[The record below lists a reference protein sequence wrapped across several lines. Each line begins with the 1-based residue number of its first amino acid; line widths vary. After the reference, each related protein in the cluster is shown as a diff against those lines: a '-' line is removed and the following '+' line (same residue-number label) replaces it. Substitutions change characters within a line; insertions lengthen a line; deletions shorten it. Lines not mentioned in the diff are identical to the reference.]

1 MRTAL
6 RYAAVGVGGLLAI
19 ATVWAVYFFVVHY
32 RYNGLVEQVEFPS
45 SGGVTLGGWLGTPDA
60 PGPHP
65 YVVLLHGAGPA
76 ICDGPPATIWANAFL
91 RSGVGVLCY
100 DKRGNGRSG
109 GTFVRNRYTDFIE
122 DGIAA
127 VRYLKSQPDRVAA
140 IGLLGSSES
149 GWFTPEI
156 ADRIRA
162 VAFIINRAGPP
173 LPWIETNLWELENDL
188 AGGGLSGEALSEAVR
203 VRELVWRLIVDI
215 DADSTLA
222 DGARWRSVGD
232 ELAAFEERFGRDPAW
247 RAIYGDDGYLQQL
260 PSYAPEWV
268 HAEAQF
274 IGYDPQPFI
283 ERLRIPMLYIFA
295 EQDKIVPV
303 PPSVAYLESLQQQG
317 RSEIEV
323 RVLTGL
329 GHPML
334 PLATLWAGGAPG
346 FIDVIGP
353 WTASKSH

>member
-1 MRTAL
+1 MT
-6 RYAAVGVGGLLAI
+6 
-19 ATVWAVYFFVVHY
+19 
-32 RYNGLVEQVEFPS
+32 EP
-45 SGGVTLGGWLGTPDA
+45 
-60 PGPHP
+60 
-65 YVVLLHGAGPA
+65 
-76 ICDGPPATIWANAFL
+76 
-91 RSGVGVLCY
+91 
-100 DKRGNGRSG
+100 
-109 GTFVRNRYTDFIE
+109 
-122 DGIAA
+122 
-127 VRYLKSQPDRVAA
+127 
-140 IGLLGSSES
+140 
-149 GWFTPEI
+149 
-156 ADRIRA
+156 
-162 VAFIINRAGPP
+162 
-173 LPWIETNLWELENDL
+173 
-188 AGGGLSGEALSEAVR
+188 
-203 VRELVWRLIVDI
+203 
-215 DADSTLA
+215 
-222 DGARWRSVGD
+222 WRSVDG

-353 WTASKSH
+353 WAASKSH